1 MASRKK
7 ILHLAFVFRGHVII
21 TSHFPLSKFEWKF
34 LAESFLAEDFP
45 EIFQKFFKNF
55 SKKQKF
61 LKNFSKIS
69 KNFSKIFENF
79 SDFFKN
85 FTEKTEAGEMA
96 KKRQF
101 SGRGT
106 IFLGSFY
113 NKSTTQ

>member
-1 MASRKK
+1 MASKRQILRMASRKK
-7 ILHLAFVFRGHVII
+7 ILHPAFVFCGHVII

-45 EIFQKFFKNF
+45 KIFQNFPKNF
-55 SKKQKF
+55 PKIPKK
-61 LKNFSKIS
+61 
-69 KNFSKIFENF
+69 FSKIFENF
-79 SDFFKN
+79 SNFFEN

-101 SGRGT
+101 SRRGT
-106 IFLGSFY
+106 IFSDSFY